1 MCVRQDTLL
10 FYFHLSRTSNWLST
24 KEGCRLIV
32 NEIRLQMGADLRS
45 VQLTIRRMISAVLLA
60 SAASLAVFPASAQ
73 SINLPLLPGIELDL
87 PQPLSNAVVPILT
100 NLQLPGNIVD
110 TIDTLCPSLPLSSE
124 CSALLQ
130 AVSVQAPTAQQLIAN
145 ASAAAIVQT
154 NLQVADF
161 ALSGGLLP
169 PTQSPA
175 VLQSLSPTVTTF
187 GISGVSHTSHDGF
200 QIEGPIGGRTLGFD
214 SLDVGVTLGF
224 RVDASKA
231 INLPAD
237 TLTLG
242 FFGNYTN
249 SDIDVDSSKALRQL
263 GLTNVGDATL
273 NNGSAGG
280 YLLLT
285 NGAFYGLGLASG
297 EFGEARVDDGPFQS
311 SNFDTS
317 GFASSLLGGAL
328 LSLGP
333 LTKIDFRGGLNYLT
347 ANAESHVGFGD
358 LRFSDGEIDQ
368 FSGAFSARLFATW
381 EYGRTVV
388 RPFVQGGVDYRF
400 HYDNHVEIEGVKFS
414 FDEGLATVFGRAGVD
429 FDIGNRSQLYF
440 AVRADHNEDFDTVA
454 GQAGLTIRLN

>member
-1 MCVRQDTLL
+1 MTCVVLARRALFALALL
-10 FYFHLSRTSNWLST
+10 
-24 KEGCRLIV
+24 
-32 NEIRLQMGADLRS
+32 
-45 VQLTIRRMISAVLLA
+45 SAIFLGSARA
-60 SAASLAVFPASAQ
+60 SSQ
-73 SINLPLLPGIELDL
+73 SIDLPLLPGIEL
-87 PQPLSNAVVPILT
+87 PKPLSDAIIPIL
-100 NLQLPGNIVD
+100 NNVQLPGNVAD
-110 TIDTLCPSLPLSSE
+110 TISAICPTLPLSSE

-130 AVSVQAPTAQQLIAN
+130 AVGVQAPTPQQIILN
-145 ASAAAIVQT
+145 ASSAATLQS

-175 VLQSLSPTVTTF
+175 VLQTLSPTLTSF

-214 SLDVGVTLGF
+214 SLDIGVTLGF

-231 INLPAD
+231 LTLPAD

-242 FFGNYTN
+242 VFGNYTN
-249 SDIDVDSSKALRQL
+249 SDIDVDSSQAFREL

-273 NNGSAGG
+273 NNGSVGG

>member
-1 MCVRQDTLL
+1 MTCVVLVRRTFSALALL
-10 FYFHLSRTSNWLST
+10 
-24 KEGCRLIV
+24 
-32 NEIRLQMGADLRS
+32 
-45 VQLTIRRMISAVLLA
+45 SAIFLGSARA
-60 SAASLAVFPASAQ
+60 SSQ
-73 SINLPLLPGIELDL
+73 SIDLPLLPGIEL
-87 PQPLSNAVVPILT
+87 PKPLSDAIVPIL
-100 NLQLPGNIVD
+100 NNVKLPGNIAD
-110 TIDTLCPSLPLSSE
+110 TINAICPTLPLSSE

-130 AVSVQAPTAQQLIAN
+130 AVGVQAPTSQQIILN
-145 ASAAAIVQT
+145 ASSAATLQS

-175 VLQSLSPTVTTF
+175 VLQTLSPTLTSF

-231 INLPAD
+231 LTLPAD

-242 FFGNYTN
+242 IFGNYTN
-249 SDIDVDSSKALRQL
+249 SDIDVDSSQAFREL

-273 NNGSAGG
+273 NNGSVGG
-280 YLLLT
+280 YVLLT

-297 EFGEARVDDGPFQS
+297 EFGEASVDDGPFRS

-328 LSLGP
+328 VSLGP
-333 LTKIDFRGGLNYLT
+333 LTKIDFRGGLNCLT

>member
-1 MCVRQDTLL
+1 
-10 FYFHLSRTSNWLST
+10 
-24 KEGCRLIV
+24 
-32 NEIRLQMGADLRS
+32 MGADVTFVALARGAFYA
-45 VQLTIRRMISAVLLA
+45 LALLSAIFLGSTRA
-60 SAASLAVFPASAQ
+60 SSQ
-73 SINLPLLPGIELDL
+73 SIDLPLLPGVEL
-87 PQPLSNAVVPILT
+87 PKPLSDAIAPIL
-100 NLQLPGNIVD
+100 NNVQLPGNIAD
-110 TIDTLCPSLPLSSE
+110 TISAICPTLPLSSE

-130 AVSVQAPTAQQLIAN
+130 AVGVQAPTPQQIILN
-145 ASAAAIVQT
+145 ASSAATLQS

-175 VLQSLSPTVTTF
+175 VLQTLSPTLTSF
-187 GISGVSHTSHDGF
+187 GISGVSHTAHDGF
-200 QIEGPIGGRTLGFD
+200 QIEGPIGGRTLAFD
-214 SLDVGVTLGF
+214 SLDLGVTLGF

-231 INLPAD
+231 LTLPAD

-242 FFGNYTN
+242 VFGNYTN
-249 SDIDVDSSKALRQL
+249 SDIDVDSGQAFRDV
-263 GLTNVGDATL
+263 GLTNIGDATL
-273 NNGSAGG
+273 NNGSVGG
-280 YLLLT
+280 YVLLT

-297 EFGEARVDDGPFQS
+297 EFGEARVDDGPFRS

-347 ANAESHVGFGD
+347 ANAENHVGFGD

-368 FSGAFSARLFATW
+368 LSGAFSARLFATW

-400 HYDNHVEIEGVKFS
+400 HYENHVEIEAVKFS

-429 FDIGNRSQLYF
+429 FDIGDRSQLYF

-454 GQAGLTIRLN
+454 GQGGLTIRLN

>member
-1 MCVRQDTLL
+1 MFGL
-10 FYFHLSRTSNWLST
+10 RT
-24 KEGCRLIV
+24 
-32 NEIRLQMGADLRS
+32 GADVTCVVLA
-45 VQLTIRRMISAVLLA
+45 RRALSALALLSAIFLGSTSA
-60 SAASLAVFPASAQ
+60 SSQ
-73 SINLPLLPGIELDL
+73 SIDLPLLPGIEL
-87 PQPLSNAVVPILT
+87 PKPLSDAVVPIL
-100 NLQLPGNIVD
+100 NNVQLPGNIAD
-110 TIDTLCPSLPLSSE
+110 TINAICPTLPLSSE

-130 AVSVQAPTAQQLIAN
+130 AVGVQAPTPQQIILNA
-145 ASAAAIVQT
+145 ASAATLQS

-175 VLQSLSPTVTTF
+175 VLQTLSPTLTSF

-231 INLPAD
+231 LTLPAD

-242 FFGNYTN
+242 VFGNYTN
-249 SDIDVDSSKALRQL
+249 SDIDVDSSQAFREL

-273 NNGSAGG
+273 NNGSIGG
-280 YLLLT
+280 YVLLT

-297 EFGEARVDDGPFQS
+297 EFGEARVDDGPSRS
-311 SNFDTS
+311 SNFETS
-317 GFASSLLGGAL
+317 GFASSLLGGGL

-333 LTKIDFRGGLNYLT
+333 TTKIDFRGGLNYLT

-368 FSGAFSARLFATW
+368 FSGSLSARLFATW
-381 EYGRTVV
+381 EYGRTIV

-400 HYDNHVEIEGVKFS
+400 HYDNHVEIEAVKFS
-414 FDEGLATVFGRAGVD
+414 FDEGPATVFGRAGVD
-429 FDIGNRSQLYF
+429 FDIGDRSQLYF